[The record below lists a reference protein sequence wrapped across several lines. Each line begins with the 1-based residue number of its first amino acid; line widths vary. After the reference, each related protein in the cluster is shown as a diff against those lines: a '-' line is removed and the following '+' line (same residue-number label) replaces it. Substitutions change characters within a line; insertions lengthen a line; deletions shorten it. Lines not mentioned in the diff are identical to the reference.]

1 MPREL
6 IDAKA
11 EQNDDDFFVLLNGE
25 EINYDETVTPTDRTL
40 TILFQSNTEEIEIIG
55 TSLGN

>member
-1 MPREL
+1 LPREL